1 MKKKKIII
9 LVSLLSFLAVSTTI
23 YFIWN
28 KPHKNYFNA
37 PVDISIEGTKLN
49 EYYQNDLMDANL
61 KFLDKILLVSGPVTK
76 LNSRLVIIGGNIV
89 CSLDSSYSLDTGI
102 KLDDKISV
110 KGRCIGYDDLFGEV
124 RIDHCF
130 IMQNKSF

>member
-76 LNSRLVIIGGNIV
+76 LNSRLVIIGDNIV
-89 CSLDSSYSLDTGI
+89 CSLDSSHVLDTSI
-102 KLDDKISV
+102 KLYDEISV
-110 KGRCIGYDDLFGEV
+110 RGRCIGYDDLFEEV

-130 IMQNKSF
+130 IIRN

>member
-61 KFLDKILLVSGPVTK
+61 KFLDKILLVSGPITK
-76 LNSRLVIIGGNIV
+76 LNSNLVIIGGNIV
-89 CSLDSSYSLDTGI
+89 CSLDSSHVLDPSI
-102 KLDDKISV
+102 KLYDEISV
-110 KGRCIGYDDLFGEV
+110 RGRCIGYDDLFGEV

-130 IMQNKSF
+130 IMQN

>member
-49 EYYQNDLMDANL
+49 EYYQNDLMDSNL

-76 LNSRLVIIGGNIV
+76 LNSRLVIIGDNIV
-89 CSLDSSYSLDTGI
+89 CSLDSSHVLDTSI
-102 KLDDKISV
+102 KLYDEISV
-110 KGRCIGYDDLFGEV
+110 RGRCIGYDDLFEEV

-130 IMQNKSF
+130 IMQN

>member
-89 CSLDSSYSLDTGI
+89 CSLDSSYVLDTGI

-130 IMQNKSF
+130 IIRN

>member
-76 LNSRLVIIGGNIV
+76 LNSRLVIIGDNIV
-89 CSLDSSYSLDTGI
+89 CSLDSSHVLDTSI
-102 KLDDKISV
+102 KLYDEISV
-110 KGRCIGYDDLFGEV
+110 RGRCIGYDDLFEEV

-130 IMQNKSF
+130 IMQN

>member
-76 LNSRLVIIGGNIV
+76 LNSNLVIIGGNIV
-89 CSLDSSYSLDTGI
+89 CSLDSSYILDTGI

-130 IMQNKSF
+130 IMQN

>member
-89 CSLDSSYSLDTGI
+89 CSLDSSHVLDTSI
-102 KLDDKISV
+102 KLYDEISV
-110 KGRCIGYDDLFGEV
+110 RGRCIGYDDLFEEV

-130 IMQNKSF
+130 IMQN

>member
-49 EYYQNDLMDANL
+49 EYYQNDLTDANL
-61 KFLDKILLVSGPVTK
+61 KFLDKILLVSGPITK
-76 LNSRLVIIGGNIV
+76 LNSSLVIIGDNIV
-89 CSLDSSYSLDTGI
+89 CSLDSSHVLDPSI
-102 KLDDKISV
+102 KLYDEISV
-110 KGRCIGYDDLFGEV
+110 RGRCIGYDDLFGEV

-130 IMQNKSF
+130 IMQN

>member
-76 LNSRLVIIGGNIV
+76 LNSRLVIIGDNIV
-89 CSLDSSYSLDTGI
+89 CSLDSSHVLDTSI
-102 KLDDKISV
+102 KLYDEISV
-110 KGRCIGYDDLFGEV
+110 RGRCIGYDDLFGEV
-124 RIDHCF
+124 KIDHCF
-130 IMQNKSF
+130 IIRN

>member
-9 LVSLLSFLAVSTTI
+9 LISLLSFIAVSTTI
-23 YFIWN
+23 YIIWN

-89 CSLDSSYSLDTGI
+89 CSLDSSHVLDTSI
-102 KLDDKISV
+102 KLYDEISV
-110 KGRCIGYDDLFGEV
+110 RGRCIGYDDLFGEV

-130 IMQNKSF
+130 IMQN